1 VNWEVQ
7 ATPDLLHSLGVDEVR
22 FPTPFVRPRSLLSRT
37 PVTIPCHRPSSTCTQ
52 VHVPRAPTSP
62 KNKRSLANNAFRAPV
77 SPANRSDTILAW
89 AGTVY
94 PGSHAPMTPA
104 SVIPL
109 PRSPSFVS
117 SRLLRVFRCP
127 SLTCIGFQRS
137 VGSAG
142 GAILSVSFLHLVD
155 ILRTPV
161 HSIPATLFPLTPRL
175 TFLLS
180 VMPQSSSPLPP
191 PFPISALLSN
201 GFLRPNPDGS
211 LAIAKIYP
219 SLRRL
224 HRKVPF

>member
-1 VNWEVQ
+1 MSS
-7 ATPDLLHSLGVDEVR
+7 AILDLH
-22 FPTPFVRPRSLLSRT
+22 PRS
-37 PVTIPCHRPSSTCTQ
+37 RPSRSHLPQ
-52 VHVPRAPTSP
+52 KRMFFGQQRVPRLCIARESFLHHFGLGRESLPHIPRTDDPCVCNSSSSP
-62 KNKRSLANNAFRAPV
+62 PLFR
-77 SPANRSDTILAW
+77 L
-89 AGTVY
+89 
-94 PGSHAPMTPA
+94 
-104 SVIPL
+104 
-109 PRSPSFVS
+109 VS
-117 SRLLRVFRCP
+117 SRLLWVFRCP

-161 HSIPATLFPLTPRL
+161 HSIPATLFSLTPRL

-180 VMPQSSSPLPP
+180 VMPQSSLIFPPLPP

-211 LAIAKIYP
+211 LAIAKVYP